1 MPPPLEELRAA
12 TEQQSANGRFGFFIP
27 AVEKIMSRLLG
38 NLYLIILFCYRF
50 HIVYKINQ

>member
-27 AVEKIMSRLLG
+27 AVGVTQLNFNRLISMERHQIG
-38 NLYLIILFCYRF
+38 I
-50 HIVYKINQ
+50 